1 MTIRPPQPAIG
12 QPSKHLV
19 RDRLLVTTAAV
30 VWIAGTLLG
39 SGWLGGGGV
48 ESQGDGLFS
57 DNATL
62 IAPMG
67 PAFSIWSMI
76 YIGLLGYVIWQWLP
90 GSATSEWARMSRLP
104 AAVAIAL
111 NGVWLLIVFAG
122 WVGVSVLVI
131 LGIAAALGVLLR
143 RTADLRSES
152 WAVQVWVA
160 ATFGLYLGWVCVATA
175 ANITAALKAAGFS
188 GWGIPGVLWAVAV
201 LSIAG
206 LVGAGLAVAGR
217 GRLSPTL
224 SLCWGLAWITV
235 SRVTGT
241 LPSTPVAITASAWA
255 AFVAVTTI
263 LIRLRHRPSAADKE
277 KPLIL

>member
-160 ATFGLYLGWVCVATA
+160 ATFGLYLGWVCVATC
-175 ANITAALKAAGFS
+175 ANIALWLTGLGVPAAS
-188 GWGIPGVLWAVAV
+188 GVSVALTIAV
-201 LSIAG
+201 LVVVIVLVAFLLSRTRQPVLQAAIA
-206 LVGAGLAVAGR
+206 AAAVWGTAWISAGR
-217 GRLSPTL
+217 FTGELSSGPVGYAAAVTAVVIAL
-224 SLCWGLAWITV
+224 LGILFVWRS
-235 SRVTGT
+235 SRR
-241 LPSTPVAITASAWA
+241 SSAW
-255 AFVAVTTI
+255 
-263 LIRLRHRPSAADKE
+263 
-277 KPLIL
+277 